1 MYSHILSKYLSCAH
15 QLLLADV
22 TDNHLYRSAFAER
35 LTKISYFA
43 NEAIWKHRSAFAEW
57 LTLITRTGGIVAQ
70 NCCSRYMAEK
80 GDAPK
85 ASPKHPIT
93 ITLTLPVF
101 YRIKGQTFTWQHL
114 LFTTNTSPIYRW
126 SSDKPYPLQDTPS
139 GNNASTEK
147 DVWNIHLAIWHSFGI
162 SPSCLPSHV
171 TLFTKKRRPINPT
184 GSICIN
190 LAPKHG
196 LYYFNILH

>member
-22 TDNHLYRSAFAER
+22 TDNHLYRSAFAKR

-101 YRIKGQTFTWQHL
+101 YRIKGQNLYLTASIIYNQHISHLPMVIRQTLPLTGHSLRQQCLNGKGCLDHPLGNLTFFWNFTFMPTFSCNTFYEKTKAHQPNGFHL
-114 LFTTNTSPIYRW
+114 HQPGT
-126 SSDKPYPLQDTPS
+126 
-139 GNNASTEK
+139 
-147 DVWNIHLAIWHSFGI
+147 
-162 SPSCLPSHV
+162 
-171 TLFTKKRRPINPT
+171 
-184 GSICIN
+184 
-190 LAPKHG
+190 
-196 LYYFNILH
+196 